1 MSTRSGKDVA
11 RQAGVLL
18 GIGMAGANVIGAV
31 IVLSVVAWLVPTPPL
46 ADTRA
51 VVQAN
56 IWLMLGYLLIA
67 VPAGMLWGYIFL
79 LPVRRWLY
87 EERVP
92 TEQEQLRTLTAP
104 LRLLIVQ
111 GTLWLIGGTV
121 FVLFN
126 LQYSARLSLV
136 IGIAALLTGMST
148 SAFGYL
154 VAERIGR
161 EAFQRA
167 LAGGA
172 PLRPSV
178 PGVTTRMM
186 LAWGLST
193 GVPVLGL
200 VLIGGGVVI
209 GTIPATSHRL
219 AVSAIFLGGEAL
231 VVGLLAMALATRSI
245 ADPIVSVRRA
255 LDRVRGGDIGG
266 HVNVYDGSEVG
277 LLQAG
282 FNEMVAG
289 LREREHLQDI
299 FGRHVGEDVARQAVE
314 HGVVLGGEVRDV
326 AVLFVD
332 IVGST
337 ELASK
342 LPPTEVVRQL
352 NEFFDVVVS
361 TVRNHEGSIN
371 KFVGDAVLCVFGAP
385 VGLSEA
391 RSAALAAARELHTRL
406 ASEVP
411 GLAAGIGVSAGG
423 AVAGNVGTAERFEY
437 TVIGDPVN
445 EAARLTELA
454 KQRGGVLASGDA
466 VDGAV
471 QEEAGHWELGES
483 IVLRG
488 RERPTRVARPLEH

>member
-1 MSTRSGKDVA
+1 MRNFRIFGVPMDLGQRRRGVDMGPSALRY
-11 RQAGVLL
+11 AGLDDQLRAL
-18 GIGMAGANVIGAV
+18 GH
-31 IVLSVVAWLVPTPPL
+31 SVT
-46 ADTRA
+46 D
-51 VVQAN
+51 N
-56 IWLMLGYLLIA
+56 GN
-67 VPAGMLWGYIFL
+67 
-79 LPVRRWLY
+79 LPVPLPENEPPDDSRARH
-87 EERVP
+87 
-92 TEQEQLRTLTAP
+92 LRS
-104 LRLLIVQ
+104 V
-111 GTLWLIGGTV
+111 
-121 FVLFN
+121 
-126 LQYSARLSLV
+126 
-136 IGIAALLTGMST
+136 AAVCRDVH
-148 SAFGYL
+148 AN
-154 VAERIGR
+154 
-161 EAFQRA
+161 A
-167 LAGGA
+167 LAC
-172 PLRPSV
+172 LEHNE
-178 PGVTTRMM
+178 T
-186 LAWGLST
+186 
-193 GVPVLGL
+193 
-200 VLIGGGVVI
+200 
-209 GTIPATSHRL
+209 
-219 AVSAIFLGGEAL
+219 AIFLGGEAL

-488 RERPTRVARPLEH
+488 RERPTRVARPLAG